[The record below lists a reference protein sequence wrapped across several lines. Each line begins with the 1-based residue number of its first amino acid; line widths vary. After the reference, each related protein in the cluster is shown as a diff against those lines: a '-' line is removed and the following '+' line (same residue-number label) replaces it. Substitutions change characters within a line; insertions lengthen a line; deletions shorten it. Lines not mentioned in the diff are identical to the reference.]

1 MGMALPPHWH
11 QDPAAMAWMASRH
24 MMLPLTLAA
33 PHPHN
38 NNNNNNSINSI
49 NSCMAS
55 GSQVHPHNGS
65 VDKLFFPC
73 EICGKSFTAKDTL
86 HQHMLAHAQP
96 RPFVCEFCDAG
107 FTTQQHLDSHVILHQ
122 PRTS

>member
-1 MGMALPPHWH
+1 MGMGLPPHWH
-11 QDPAAMAWMASRH
+11 QDPAAIAWMASRH
-24 MMLPLTLAA
+24 MMLPLTLSA

-38 NNNNNNSINSI
+38 YSSSSTSSSI
-49 NSCMAS
+49 AS
-55 GSQVHPHNGS
+55 GGSHAHYPHNGTA
-65 VDKLFFPC
+65 DKLFFPC